1 MRVSQLILLLQK
13 RMLDTGQD
21 PWVENTKGIVLDE
34 SSFLLDVVNRGTNEM
49 VLQVSETGTDE
60 YVK

>member
-1 MRVSQLILLLQK
+1 
-13 RMLDTGQD
+13 MLDTGQD